1 MRPFVNEEFAMPLL
15 HISMRAGKPE
25 AYRKAILDGLYR
37 AMREALNVPEGD
49 EFMTISELSPANFRC
64 GNAYGVTRS
73 DDSVL
78 IQITVFAS
86 RTPEQKKELYRRI
99 ADLLGKKP
107 GHPARGRVR
116 ERARRARG
124 ELVRR
129 PRRCAI
135 RLSWQLHRSATQV

>member
-73 DDSVL
+73 DDAVL
-78 IQITVFAS
+78 IQNTRAEEGPVPADRGS
-86 RTPEQKKELYRRI
+86 ARR
-99 ADLLGKKP
+99 KP
-107 GHPARGRVR
+107 GHSPRGRVR
-116 ERARRARG
+116 QRPRCARG

-135 RLSWQLHRSATQV
+135 RLSL